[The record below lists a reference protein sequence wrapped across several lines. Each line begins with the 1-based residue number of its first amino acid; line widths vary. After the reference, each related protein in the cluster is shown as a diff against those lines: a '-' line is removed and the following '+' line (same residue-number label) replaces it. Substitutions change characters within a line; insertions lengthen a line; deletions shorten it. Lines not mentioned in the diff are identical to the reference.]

1 MNLRYSYS
9 KYTYPFVF
17 VSFSFFNMLEKNML
31 TEWPLTELTLFF
43 TGLKMERL
51 TSQVWGGWG
60 WGRCSQNI
68 DDVGGGCPILRGLAS
83 CLKKT
88 HWTSLLSMI
97 YLKMTQADTWQSS
110 KVFREPTLSRHIW
123 S

>member
-1 MNLRYSYS
+1 
-9 KYTYPFVF
+9 
-17 VSFSFFNMLEKNML
+17 ML

-60 WGRCSQNI
+60 RGGCSQNI

-83 CLKKT
+83 YLKKT
-88 HWTSLLSMI
+88 PWTSLLSMI